1 MPAAK
6 RAPKVAQIKRTTNK
20 VLEATADLLS
30 EVGFR
35 GLTIDLVSKRSGVA
49 RSTIYRHWKTVPEL
63 TRDAF
68 DFAIGPTPEPQE
80 TGDIR
85 ADLISLYRGVAKSL
99 KRSVWGKLLPAL
111 IEASHND
118 PDFKGLL
125 MEMTRE
131 RREPAKQ
138 LLLRAVKRGDLA
150 ADANVEWML
159 DALAGPLYHRLLI
172 TGQSVESRS
181 LITTLVD
188 GVLHQYQA

>member
-1 MPAAK
+1 MTNLK
-6 RAPKVAQIKRTTNK
+6 RAPKVAQIERTTNK

-49 RSTIYRHWKTVPEL
+49 RSTIYRHWKNVPEL

-80 TGDIR
+80 TGDVE
-85 ADLISLYRGVAKSL
+85 ADLIALYRGVAMSL
-99 KRSVWGKLLPAL
+99 KRTVWGKLLPAL

-118 PDFKGLL
+118 PEFKGLL

-131 RREPAKQ
+131 RRAPAKAM
-138 LLLRAVKRGDLA
+138 LKRAVERGDLA
-150 ADANVEWML
+150 ADTNTEWLL
-159 DALAGPLYHRLLI
+159 DALAGPLYHRMLI
-172 TGQSVESRS
+172 TGQPVENKQ
-181 LITTLVD
+181 LIITLIK
-188 GVLHQYQA
+188 GVLHQYRP